1 MTADKNP
8 SKAYALNDSLKKL
21 VEGTGLAL
29 IGQLLSYFFGLLVA
43 VFIARTWTES
53 DVGIFSL
60 AYAVLSICMTISVL
74 GMTDGVVR
82 SIAHSRGKKEFNKI
96 PDFIVT
102 SVFLSF
108 LISMILGLIIFIS
121 SNWISQTIFHET
133 ALILPLKIFAIALPF
148 FALNMII
155 ISIFRGFEQIKPMV
169 LKVILASTLF
179 LIFVAII
186 IFLNFSFIYVFYSY
200 LASGIIVF
208 IVLVIYTIR
217 QSPSFVMPSLKL
229 IISPAA
235 KELIIFSIPLLG
247 TTMIVMIVSWTDTL
261 MLGGLKD
268 AANVGFYHVGQ
279 PFSTFISFPL
289 AALLIAFVPVFSGLY
304 ARGLLGEMK
313 NNYLILT
320 KWICLS
326 TLPIFVIFFLFPELI
341 ISVVV
346 GPNYLPSANVLRIL
360 SLAFITGNFAG
371 PCGATLLVLG
381 KTRFIMFSTL
391 FTAILNVILNALL
404 IPSYSFIGAAFA
416 SGIAFISTNVI
427 KTWKMYSLSKIQP
440 LSWNLIKPTL
450 LSIIFIVPIYFLSKR
465 FLPYNLWSIIL
476 LLVVFYGIYLL
487 SVLLTKSLEADDLKM
502 LLAIER
508 KTGLK
513 TTRIKNFLSR
523 FL

>member
-1 MTADKNP
+1 MTDEKTP
-8 SKAYALNDSLKKL
+8 SETYALNDSLKK
-21 VEGTGLAL
+21 VVAGTGLAL

-43 VFIARTWTES
+43 VLIARHWTES
-53 DVGIFSL
+53 DVGVFSL
-60 AYAVLSICMTISVL
+60 AYAVLNICMTISFL

-82 SIAHSRGKKEFNKI
+82 SIAHSQGKNEQNKI
-96 PDFIVT
+96 PDFIST
-102 SVFLSF
+102 SIFFSLF
-108 LISMILGLIIFIS
+108 ISLILGLIVFLLSNVIS
-121 SNWISQTIFHET
+121 VNIFHEIN
-133 ALILPLKIFAIALPF
+133 LILPLKIFAIALPF
-148 FALNMII
+148 YTLGMII
-155 ISIFRGFEQIKPMV
+155 ISIFRGFGLIKPMV
-169 LKVILASTLF
+169 IRAVIASTLF
-179 LIFVAII
+179 LAFVGVVIY
-186 IFLNFSFIYVFYSY
+186 LNFSFIYVFYSY
-200 LASGIIVF
+200 LVSGIIVF
-208 IVLVIYTIR
+208 IILVIYSFK
-217 QSPSFVMPSLKL
+217 QSTDFKIPSIKL
-229 IISPAA
+229 IVSPAA

-304 ARGLLGEMK
+304 AKGLINDMK
-313 NNYLILT
+313 KNYLILT

-326 TLPIFVIFFLFPELI
+326 TLPIFIIFFLFPELI
-341 ISVVV
+341 ISAIV

-381 KTRFIMFSTL
+381 KPRFIMFTTI
-391 FTAILNVILNALL
+391 FTAILNVVLNAIL
-404 IPSYSFIGAAFA
+404 IPSYSFIGAAYA
-416 SGIAFISTNVI
+416 SGTAFISTNVI
-427 KTWKMYSLSKIQP
+427 KTWKMYSISKIQP

-450 LSIIFIVPIYFLSKR
+450 FSIIFIIPIYFFGQR
-465 FLPYNLWSIIL
+465 YLPYNLFSIDL
-476 LLVVFYGIYLL
+476 LLIVFYSIYLI
-487 SVLLTKSLEADDLKM
+487 SILLTKSLDEEDLKM

-513 TTRIKNFLSR
+513 IKRIKKFISR